1 MYRGSLDDAPLSI
14 FLASFLSRQR
24 FDALITIGE
33 TPTLGMRGARK
44 HMGGGDSQQARKE
57 SHAEERGCEGACA
70 AAGKTECGCSGEDH
84 VL

>member
-1 MYRGSLDDAPLSI
+1 
-14 FLASFLSRQR
+14 
-24 FDALITIGE
+24 
-33 TPTLGMRGARK
+33 
-44 HMGGGDSQQARKE
+44 MGGGDSQQARKE